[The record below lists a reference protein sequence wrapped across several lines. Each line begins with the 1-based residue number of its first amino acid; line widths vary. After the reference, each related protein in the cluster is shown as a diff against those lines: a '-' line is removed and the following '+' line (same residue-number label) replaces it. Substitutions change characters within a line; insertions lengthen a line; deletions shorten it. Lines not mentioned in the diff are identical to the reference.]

1 MHKTLI
7 ALATAAAFAGAGIAL
22 PSRAEAQA
30 WWVIPAIVAAGV
42 GTVVVATAVA
52 ARDDTRPYEPR
63 GVVQVRRNL
72 RTRQQR
78 PRADLGHRAQDPRA
92 SGVLGRLRGGPA

>member
-7 ALATAAAFAGAGIAL
+7 ALATAAAFAGAGVAL

-42 GTVVVATAVA
+42 GTVVVATAVS

-63 GVVQVRRNL
+63 GVVQVRPYGSQCYFERRQTPQGLRNV
-72 RTRQQR
+72 Q
-78 PRADLGHRAQDPRA
+78 
-92 SGVLGRLRGGPA
+92 VCY

>member
-22 PSRAEAQA
+22 PSRAEAQ

-52 ARDDTRPYEPR
+52 ARDDTRPYATGTILVRPYGSQCYFERRQTPQGLR
-63 GVVQVRRNL
+63 NVQVCY
-72 RTRQQR
+72 
-78 PRADLGHRAQDPRA
+78 
-92 SGVLGRLRGGPA
+92 

>member
-7 ALATAAAFAGAGIAL
+7 ALATAAALAGAGVAL

-42 GTVVVATAVA
+42 GTVVVATAVVA
-52 ARDDTRPYEPR
+52 DDTRPYATGGRVYVQPYGTQCYLERRQTPQGWR
-63 GVVQVRRNL
+63 NVQVCY
-72 RTRQQR
+72 
-78 PRADLGHRAQDPRA
+78 
-92 SGVLGRLRGGPA
+92 